1 MVSNKS
7 VSLQPYNFKHK
18 NMATPIRII
27 PTLQGEDAERFIE
40 RSEWAEAHPGR
51 DAKVSSEEIQFLR
64 NYLREQHLA

>member
-1 MVSNKS
+1 
-7 VSLQPYNFKHK
+7 
-18 NMATPIRII
+18 MATPIRII

-51 DAKVSSEEIQFLR
+51 DAKVSNEEIQFLR